1 MDSMTSAAQMT
12 LIGGL
17 RRFPQ
22 TRYQGSKLK
31 LLPWIWEHVKDLDF
45 NTCLD
50 AFGGT
55 GCVGYLF
62 KTQQKAVTFND
73 ILYSNYLVGKALIE
87 NSDVTLSLH
96 EVDRLCRK
104 HPDRIYPD
112 FIERTFEGIYFTH
125 EENIWLDMICEN
137 VRHLEGEYKRA
148 LACYALF
155 QACIVKRP
163 YNLFHRANLYMRT
176 SDVERSFGNKITW
189 DRSFESHFTDFAVEA
204 SQAVFD
210 SGTQC
215 LAINKD
221 VFDVEGDFDL
231 VYIDTP
237 YMNKNGVG
245 PDYFDF
251 YNFLEGLC
259 DYENWGQ
266 RIDRRKKHLPVKAPG
281 KCIWLDKAKVLH
293 AFGRLFEKFRKS
305 QLVISYRTDGIPSP
319 DELTALLRRQNRK
332 IRNFSSRGYKYVLSS
347 NGGSKEALI
356 VAV

>member
-1 MDSMTSAAQMT
+1 M
-12 LIGGL
+12 
-17 RRFPQ
+17 
-22 TRYQGSKLK
+22 
-31 LLPWIWEHVKDLDF
+31 KDLDF

-55 GCVGYLF
+55 GCVAYLF
-62 KTQQKAVTFND
+62 KTEHKAVTFND

-87 NSDVTLSLH
+87 NPDATLSP
-96 EVDRLCRK
+96 EEIRSLCRR
-104 HPDRIYPD
+104 HPGRSYPD
-112 FIERTFEGIYFTH
+112 FIQRTFEGIYFTSQ
-125 EENIWLDMICEN
+125 ENIWLDMICEN
-137 VRHLEGEYKRA
+137 IRLLDGEYKQA
-148 LACYALF
+148 LAYYALF

-176 SDVERSFGNKITW
+176 SDVERSFGNKTTW
-189 DRSFESHFTDFAVEA
+189 DRSFECHFTDFALEA
-204 SQAVFD
+204 CEAVFD
-210 SGTQC
+210 SGARC
-215 LAINKD
+215 VAMNKD
-221 VFDVEGDFDL
+221 IFDVEGDFDL

-251 YNFLEGLC
+251 YNFLEGLS

-281 KCIWLDKAKVLH
+281 KCVWLNKERVIQ
-293 AFGRLFEKFRKS
+293 AFDRLFEKFRKS

-319 DELTALLRRQNRK
+319 DELTTLLHRQNRK
-332 IRNFSSRGYKYVLSS
+332 IRNFSTRGYKYVLSS